1 MSCPLEEYQT
11 LRSVSGAA
19 ASLCR
24 SDTALK
30 QSRAQTNSSAP
41 SALLAS
47 SHQAPGTSDSLGL
60 YEEKPWDKAVGD
72 TQLDPE
78 TKLNPDPPLS
88 SEQAVLQ
95 HDRRGC
101 YC

>member
-30 QSRAQTNSSAP
+30 QSRAQTNSSAL

-47 SHQAPGTSDSLGL
+47 SHQAPGTSDSSGL
-60 YEEKPWDKAVGD
+60 CEEKPWDKAVGD

-88 SEQAVLQ
+88 SEQEVLQ